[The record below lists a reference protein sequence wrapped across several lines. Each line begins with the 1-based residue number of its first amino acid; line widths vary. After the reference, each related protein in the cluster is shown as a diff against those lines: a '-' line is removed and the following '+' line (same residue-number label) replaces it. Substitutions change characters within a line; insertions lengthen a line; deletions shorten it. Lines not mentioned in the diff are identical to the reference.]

1 MRVREQE
8 TGLRFAFRALRH
20 RDFALFWSAAL
31 VSNSGSWMQNV
42 TVPFVLYRATRSTA
56 WVGFAGFA
64 QFLPALLLGP
74 VGGVLA
80 DRFSRRSVTLAA
92 NVVGVTGATGL
103 AVAWRDGHA
112 SPWTTVAWVSLV
124 GVVTGIGLPAWQS
137 LGPSLVPRD
146 LLQNAVTL
154 NSAGFNASRAIG
166 PALGGLVLSRWGA
179 STAFTLNAVSFVAV
193 VAAIA
198 ATRDRPL
205 ASVGASL
212 AVAGAVGVSG
222 GADAGDPAPATSGSG
237 QGPVQQFRSGLAY
250 ALGHRGVLL
259 GTGLVLAVAFFG
271 SPVIQFATVFARDEF
286 GVGRTAYGLLT
297 SALGAGAVITAVML
311 AAYGDGVARSKQASV
326 AIVAY
331 ALAIVVF
338 ALAPWYGLGLVAMLA
353 VGAGYLATVNALN
366 TSIQLLVD
374 DEYRGRVLSLY
385 AMALTG
391 GFPFGSLVQGWVAS
405 VIGVRA
411 TVAGAGLLLLGVAV
425 WVVARPGLVDYLD
438 DHELRD
444 VLPGPSTL
452 PDDEAP

>member
-1 MRVREQE
+1 MRAREQE

-42 TVPFVLYRATRSTA
+42 TVPFVLYRATHSTA

-92 NVVGVTGATGL
+92 NLVGVTGATGL
-103 AVAWRDGHA
+103 ALTWRDGHA
-112 SPWTTVAWVSLV
+112 SPWATVAWVSLV

-137 LGPSLVPRD
+137 LVPSLVPRD

-154 NSAGFNASRAIG
+154 NSAGFNASRAVG

-179 STAFTLNAVSFVAV
+179 STAFTINAVSFVAV

-205 ASVGASL
+205 ASVGAEPG
-212 AVAGAVGVSG
+212 AAGAVAVSG
-222 GADAGDPAPATSGSG
+222 GADAGDLDRIPAGG
-237 QGPVQQFRSGLAY
+237 GPVQQFRSGLAY

-286 GVGRTAYGLLT
+286 GVGRTAYGVLT

-391 GFPFGSLVQGWVAS
+391 GFPFGSLAQGWVAS
-405 VIGVRA
+405 AVGVRA
-411 TVAGAGLLLLGVAV
+411 TVAGAGVLLLGVAV

-444 VLPGPSTL
+444 SGAS
-452 PDDEAP
+452 AA